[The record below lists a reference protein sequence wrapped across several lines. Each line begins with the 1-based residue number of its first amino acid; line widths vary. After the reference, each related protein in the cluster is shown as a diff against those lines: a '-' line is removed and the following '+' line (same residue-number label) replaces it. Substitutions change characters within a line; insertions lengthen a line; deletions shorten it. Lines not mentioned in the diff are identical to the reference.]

1 MRTSA
6 LRGWLRE
13 QHQSEYNWLL
23 EDLLSHRMIARADDL
38 QQAGSII
45 APVTAAEQAQSL
57 ELITLTGS
65 DWQLRALFDAERAG
79 NELMPTL
86 AGKFLL
92 FALCSLLTLLVLY
105 GLRVQVAYFAEAMFG
120 VPSETARE
128 LHLLDLLPDLD
139 PLLLNSPQL
148 SSDLGA
154 ELIRVESEGR
164 ERLFAVTRSD
174 ISEVGRHAGYVWV
187 LRDVTDEQQAMRVLQ
202 ETRRRYQDIFD
213 GTGVALCVLDLS
225 GLRSLL
231 LQHKLRDA
239 AGLQRWLQADAE
251 HQQLLIEQLRIG

>member
-1 MRTSA
+1 
-6 LRGWLRE
+6 
-13 QHQSEYNWLL
+13 
-23 EDLLSHRMIARADDL
+23 
-38 QQAGSII
+38 
-45 APVTAAEQAQSL
+45 
-57 ELITLTGS
+57 
-65 DWQLRALFDAERAG
+65 
-79 NELMPTL
+79 MPTL

-92 FALCSLLTLLVLY
+92 FALCSLLTLLALY
-105 GLRVQVAYFAEAMFG
+105 GLQREQRSLQRLNNETRRSLRQAASALGAVEERILVTQADGKVRYLNPQAEALFG
-120 VPSETARE
+120 VPSDVAGE

-148 SSDLGA
+148 SSDLGP

-213 GTGVALCVLDLS
+213 GTGVASACSTSPACAACCCSTSCAMRRVCSAGCRPMPSISNCWSSNCALPRPTRWRSTCS
-225 GLRSLL
+225 GSSPPNRPGSN
-231 LQHKLRDA
+231 
-239 AGLQRWLQADAE
+239 
-251 HQQLLIEQLRIG
+251 